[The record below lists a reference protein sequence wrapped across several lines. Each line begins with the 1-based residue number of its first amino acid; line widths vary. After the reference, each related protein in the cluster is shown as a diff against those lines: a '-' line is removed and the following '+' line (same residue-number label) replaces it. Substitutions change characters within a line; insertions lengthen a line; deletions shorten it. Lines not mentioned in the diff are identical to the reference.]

1 MAFQWGMVNV
11 EVQVD
16 MEDDNIGD
24 LRSDVS
30 NLRRSRKVSW
40 SDGYLD
46 ANANAL
52 RDDEF
57 IDVIVDDG
65 SNANNALDLDEVNS
79 VAEEMSEEVV
89 CELPPVD
96 AVSPY
101 ARGRTRK
108 VLLPGGGA
116 LFLQILQLYGRKHF

>member
-1 MAFQWGMVNV
+1 MAFQWGMVNA
-11 EVQVD
+11 ELQVD

-24 LRSDVS
+24 IRSDIS
-30 NLRRSRKVSW
+30 NLRQSRKVSW

-46 ANANAL
+46 ANANEL

-116 LFLQILQLYGRKHF
+116 LFVQLPQLNGRKHF